1 MSRPFRAAAV
11 QTLARLGDLDS
22 NLDVVRRHTGEAVRQ
37 GAELI
42 VFPECMNTGYL
53 FDSADHAR
61 ALAEPVDGRFVQELG
76 ALAREHDVLIASGMT
91 EWDPAREK
99 IFNAGVLL
107 DRAGKLVVHYHKQFL
122 ATHDQNWFAFG
133 VHGCPVAD
141 TDLGRV
147 GLLICFD
154 GRIPEIARCLA
165 LEGAEMLID
174 MANFFAMDQAEMWGP
189 ARAYENGVWLV
200 AATKAGHE
208 RSIYYP
214 GGSMIVDPGGHV
226 RARMPYDAHGVV
238 VADVDPAAARHK
250 GIYARNDR
258 FADRR
263 PSSYGL
269 LGEPWPA
276 TPAAAI
282 AKQAVV
288 PAELVAK
295 VAAVQIHAGRTV
307 TVDDVLAQL
316 GHAAKLGINVLVL
329 PEYAAAPTWAPNAA
343 EARALAETTEFV
355 VKAVGD
361 VCATYRCYTLLSHVE
376 RIGDALSASAL
387 LIGPLGRIVGRYR
400 KVHLTAEERA
410 WATAGADLPVFETE
424 FGRLGVMLGYDGVF
438 PETARC
444 LALAGADCIL
454 WPASFREP
462 FERQWLAVTR
472 AADNRC
478 SVVLANRLDCPAPGG
493 SFVIPPGGFPLWDVN
508 VVAPPTQAPGAVMP
522 AFVDLAAARQKQMIP
537 KVHMLANRLVA
548 TYGPLLT

>member
-1 MSRPFRAAAV
+1 MTRTFRAAVV
-11 QTLARLGDLDS
+11 QTLARLGDLDF
-22 NLDVVRRHTGEAVRQ
+22 NLDVVRRHTLEAVRQ

-53 FDSADHAR
+53 FDSAAHAR
-61 ALAEPVDGRFVQELG
+61 ALAEPVDGRFVGELG
-76 ALAREHDVLIASGMT
+76 ALAREHHVLIASGMT
-91 EWDPAREK
+91 EWDPSREK
-99 IFNAGVLL
+99 IFNTGVLV
-107 DRAGKLVVHYHKQFL
+107 DRSGKLVVHYHKQFL

-133 VHGCPVAD
+133 VNGCPVAD
-141 TDLGRV
+141 TDPGRI

-165 LEGAEMLID
+165 LQGAEVLVD

-189 ARAYENGVWLV
+189 ARSYENGVWLV

-226 RARMPYDAHGVV
+226 RARMPYDVHGVA

-263 PSSYGL
+263 PATYGI

-276 TPAAAI
+276 TRAAAI
-282 AKQAVV
+282 AKEALV
-288 PAELVAK
+288 PAESVAK
-295 VAAVQIHAGRTV
+295 VAAVQSHAGAGASL
-307 TVDDVLAQL
+307 DEVLAQL

-329 PEYAAAPTWAPNAA
+329 PEYAAGATWAPSAA
-343 EARALAETTEFV
+343 EARALADTTDTL

-361 VCATYRCYTLLSHVE
+361 VCATYRCYTLVSHVE
-376 RIGDALSASAL
+376 RTDGTLCPTAL
-387 LIGPLGRIVGRYR
+387 LIGPQGRIVGRYR

-410 WATAGADLPVFETE
+410 WATAGADFPVFETE
-424 FGRLGVMLGYDGVF
+424 FGRFGVMLGYDGVF

-444 LALAGADCIL
+444 LALAGADAIL
-454 WPASFREP
+454 WPAALREP

-478 SVVLANRLDCPAPGG
+478 AVVLANRLDCPAPGG

-522 AFVDLAAARQKQMIP
+522 AFLDLAAARQKQMIP

-548 TYGPLLT
+548 TYGPLLA